1 MFSQF
6 RTRAETRALI
16 GALLVGASLG
26 LAASAAY
33 FIDLHARM
41 AADEARVARLTNAA
55 LAGYAAS
62 STTPSPTPAA
72 VTPSAPSANVA
83 AEAPRLA
90 QTSVTR
96 TSGDLDCLATAVYY
110 EARGETV
117 AGQAAVAQVV
127 LNRAHRPS
135 WPKSVC
141 AVVYQSVGHDCQ
153 FSFVCNGAMRHGR
166 EPQAWARAR
175 DVAARALNGYVMTA
189 VGQATAFHAAHGDA
203 STYAKGA
210 IRLGGHVFYVA
221 SAGTSAPRFS
231 ARRIQASSRSTET
244 DQPRLTF
251 ALGVLTPVGA
261 AAKDAAATTVVASQ
275 SGASTPS

>member
-1 MFSQF
+1 MISQF

-26 LAASAAY
+26 LAAGAAY

-55 LAGYAAS
+55 LRGYGAAS
-62 STTPSPTPAA
+62 SASSPAPAA
-72 VTPSAPSANVA
+72 VVSAPSPALA

-90 QTSVTR
+90 QAVMTHTA
-96 TSGDLDCLATAVYY
+96 GDLDCLATAVYY
-110 EARGETV
+110 EARGETL

-175 DVAARALNGYVMTA
+175 DVATRALSGYVMTA
-189 VGQATAFHAAHGDA
+189 VGQATAFHATHGDA
-203 STYAKGA
+203 TAYAKGA
-210 IRLGGHVFYVA
+210 VRLGGHVFYVA
-221 SAGTSAPRFS
+221 SAGTSAPRFA
-231 ARRIQASSRSTET
+231 ARRIQTSPRSTDA

-251 ALGVLTPVGA
+251 ALGVLTPVSA
-261 AAKDAAATTVVASQ
+261 AAKDAAATTANSSQ
-275 SGASTPS
+275 PGASTPS

>member
-1 MFSQF
+1 MISQF

-26 LAASAAY
+26 LAAGAAY

-55 LAGYAAS
+55 LKGYAAS
-62 STTPSPTPAA
+62 SVSSPAPVTAVNAPASSPS
-72 VTPSAPSANVA
+72 VA
-83 AEAPRLA
+83 AQAPRLA
-90 QTSVTR
+90 QAVMTHTA
-96 TSGDLDCLATAVYY
+96 GDLDCLATAVYY
-110 EARGETV
+110 EARGETL

-127 LNRAHRPS
+127 LNRAHRPT

-175 DVAARALNGYVMTA
+175 DVATRALNGYVMTA
-189 VGQATAFHAAHGDA
+189 VGQATAFHATHGDA
-203 STYAKGA
+203 TAYAKGA
-210 IRLGGHVFYVA
+210 VRLGGHVFYVA
-221 SAGTSAPRFS
+221 SAGTSAPRFA
-231 ARRIQASSRSTET
+231 ARRIQTSSHPTDT

-251 ALGVLTPVGA
+251 ALGVLTPVSA
-261 AAKDAAATTVVASQ
+261 AAKDAAATTANSSQ
-275 SGASTPS
+275 PGASTPS